1 MYNVDFSII
10 YESLPQVFEGL
21 KTTVYVCIFAFLLAF
36 LFASI
41 ITYFR
46 VLKGNK
52 ILEKVIVVFVEFI
65 RNTPPLLLQ
74 IYVVFKFLP
83 EIGLTFSPIMSGI
96 ISLSIYQGVYFSE
109 VIRSGIAQIKG
120 EQKNVAFAL
129 GFSSFE
135 TFRLIIFP
143 QALKN
148 VISPLGSQVIN
159 LIKNSSLLSFIAVS
173 DIFYISYQKIA
184 DDFRIIEYFTLCLIL
199 YTSLTS
205 IVLIFTYIFEFC
217 LKIKYKEVAFT

>member
-21 KTTVYVCIFAFLLAF
+21 KTTVYVCIFAFLFAF

-65 RNTPPLLLQ
+65 RNTPLLLQ

-217 LKIKYKEVAFT
+217 LKIKYKEVALT

>member
-10 YESLPQVFEGL
+10 YESLPQVFVGL

-65 RNTPPLLLQ
+65 RNTPLLLQ

-217 LKIKYKEVAFT
+217 LKIKYKEVALT

>member
-65 RNTPPLLLQ
+65 RNTPLLLQ

-83 EIGLTFSPIMSGI
+83 EIGLTFSPIMSGV

>member
-65 RNTPPLLLQ
+65 RNTPLLLQ

-129 GFSSFE
+129 GVSSFE

>member
-65 RNTPPLLLQ
+65 RNTPLLLQ

-83 EIGLTFSPIMSGI
+83 EIGLTFSPIMSGV

-217 LKIKYKEVAFT
+217 LKIKYKEVALT

>member
-65 RNTPPLLLQ
+65 RNTPLLLQ

>member
-65 RNTPPLLLQ
+65 RNTPLLLQ

-217 LKIKYKEVAFT
+217 LKIKYKEVALT